1 MKQIEVLALVIMSVA
16 ALAFAFAPASDA
28 AGDAIFEVED
38 AEASAGS
45 SVEVKINLTSN
56 PGLWGVQAEISYDG
70 GLTLTDV
77 KSGGI
82 MNVTVGPLDQKPYKL
97 YCENRTLSDTTAT
110 GTLVVLT
117 FQVSPNAAGALSVS
131 MDKFDAVNYKEEQV
145 SCSSVSGE
153 ISVGNRV
160 TGVSLSEETLT
171 MKLGDQHTLVATVE
185 PPNAS
190 NKKVTWSSTSE
201 SVATVHNGN
210 VMAVGYGEAIIIVT
224 TEDGDLKARCLV
236 TVQSDEIHVDSI
248 TIKPDKISIKVGE
261 SYNLSFTILPDDATN
276 KKVTWS
282 SNKNEVASVTS
293 SGKVTGA
300 SEGTAVITVTT
311 HDGDKTDTCVVTVSN
326 GSGDIRVTSVDIDR
340 SSVSLKAGDS
350 ITLKATVSP
359 SDATNKNVSWTS
371 SDNSI
376 ATVNSSGVVKAVASG
391 KATITVT
398 TEDGQKTDTCTVTV
412 SEPAPQ
418 PSGDNT
424 LLYVGIAAAVLIV
437 ILIAIFVMRSRGSK

>member
-1 MKQIEVLALVIMSVA
+1 MSVA

-28 AGDAIFEVED
+28 ASNAEFEVESV
-38 AEASAGS
+38 EASAGS
-45 SVEVKINLTSN
+45 SVEVKISLTSN

-77 KSGGI
+77 RSGGI

-110 GTLVVLT
+110 GTLAVLT
-117 FQVSPNAAGALSVS
+117 FQVSPNAAGTLYVS

-145 SCSSVSGE
+145 PCSSISGNVV
-153 ISVGNRV
+153 VGTKV
-160 TGVSLSEETLT
+160 TGIELSDETLT
-171 MKLGDQHTLVATVE
+171 MKPGEQRTLT
-185 PPNAS
+185 PIITPS
-190 NKKVTWSSTSE
+190 N
-201 SVATVHNGN
+201 
-210 VMAVGYGEAIIIVT
+210 
-224 TEDGDLKARCLV
+224 
-236 TVQSDEIHVDSI
+236 
-248 TIKPDKISIKVGE
+248 
-261 SYNLSFTILPDDATN
+261 ATN
-276 KKVTWS
+276 KKVTWTSTHESIATVNNGNVLAVDAGKTIIIATTEDGGFQATCLVTVQTDEVHVESVSLNTDRISMKVGESATLVATVSPSDAVDKKVSWS
-282 SNKNEVASVTS
+282 SSKTDVAIVTS
-293 SGKVTGA
+293 NGKVTGI

-326 GSGDIRVTSVDIDR
+326 GSGDIRVTGVDIDR
-340 SSVSLKAGDS
+340 SSVSLKVNDT

-359 SDATNKNVSWTS
+359 SDATNKNVTWTT
-371 SDNSI
+371 SDGSI
-376 ATVNSSGVVKAVASG
+376 ATVNSNGVVKAVASG

-398 TEDGQKTDTCTVTV
+398 TEDGQKTDTCTVAV

-424 LLYVGIAAAVLIV
+424 MLYVGIAAAVLIV